1 MSEYL
6 LEAKNVTKT
15 FKIGGLVF
23 GSKLTAVSNV
33 NLAFNKDSAEI
44 ITLAGESGSGK
55 TTLLMLLGALIKP
68 SEGRIIY
75 DGQDITRFSE
85 DEAAEWRQK
94 NIGFVFQ
101 KINLIEFLNALDNV
115 LLPLYP
121 LNVDFSVLEK
131 KALKLLERVGLSER
145 VTHKPAQLSVG
156 EQQRVAIARALIG
169 DPKVV
174 LADEPTAHLDT
185 ETGKKIIK
193 LMKELNEELGVTFI
207 VSTHD
212 PEMTSVADRIIKIRD
227 GKIVGIEYL

>member
-1 MSEYL
+1 VKQITVE
-6 LEAKNVTKT
+6 KVTKIYKMGEKEIYAVREVS
-15 FKIGGLVF
+15 FEVEKSEFIILF
-23 GSKLTAVSNV
+23 GP
-33 NLAFNKDSAEI
+33 
-44 ITLAGESGSGK
+44 SGSGK

>member
-1 MSEYL
+1 MKQITVE
-6 LEAKNVTKT
+6 KVTKIYRMGEKEIYAVREVS
-15 FKIGGLVF
+15 FEVEKSEFIILF
-23 GSKLTAVSNV
+23 GP
-33 NLAFNKDSAEI
+33 
-44 ITLAGESGSGK
+44 SGSGK

>member
-1 MSEYL
+1 MGEKEIYAVREVSFEVEKSEFIIL
-6 LEAKNVTKT
+6 
-15 FKIGGLVF
+15 F
-23 GSKLTAVSNV
+23 GP
-33 NLAFNKDSAEI
+33 
-44 ITLAGESGSGK
+44 SGSGK

>member
-1 MSEYL
+1 VKQITVE
-6 LEAKNVTKT
+6 KVTKIYRMGEKEIYAVREVS
-15 FKIGGLVF
+15 FEVEKSEFIILF
-23 GSKLTAVSNV
+23 GP
-33 NLAFNKDSAEI
+33 
-44 ITLAGESGSGK
+44 SGSGK

>member
-1 MSEYL
+1 
-6 LEAKNVTKT
+6 
-15 FKIGGLVF
+15 
-23 GSKLTAVSNV
+23 
-33 NLAFNKDSAEI
+33 
-44 ITLAGESGSGK
+44 
-55 TTLLMLLGALIKP
+55 MLLGALIKP

>member
-1 MSEYL
+1 MKQITVE
-6 LEAKNVTKT
+6 KVTKIYKMGEKEIYAVREVS
-15 FKIGGLVF
+15 FEVEKSEFIILF
-23 GSKLTAVSNV
+23 GP
-33 NLAFNKDSAEI
+33 
-44 ITLAGESGSGK
+44 SGSGK